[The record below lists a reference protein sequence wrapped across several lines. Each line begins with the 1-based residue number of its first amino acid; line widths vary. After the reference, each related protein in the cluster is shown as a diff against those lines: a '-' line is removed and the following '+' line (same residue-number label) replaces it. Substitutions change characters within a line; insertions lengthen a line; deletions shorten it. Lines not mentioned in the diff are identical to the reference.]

1 MARDNFLKSVIDKL
15 RMRVSNR
22 CSNPDCRVPTTAPSG
37 DADKVNNIGIAA
49 HICAA
54 SPGGPRYSSKMTTEE
69 RRSINN
75 AIWLCANCSIDIDR
89 DADKYTISILE
100 EWKKK
105 AESLAEEE
113 LGKKLPEKHDAINT
127 VTAALTGLPKSFL
140 ATAISNVH
148 KATAQ
153 SLENLDPRFQVKT
166 SHSESQTNFGIF
178 AKEDVNVLMNIQSEY
193 AKEYMDKYKRLV
205 EHGEDLEIHAGAIK
219 FDGSR
224 LLEEV
229 SNISGKGKM
238 VLSSN
243 KKNGVQKLWLVNKE
257 TSVVEN
263 FEDIRGI
270 ISFGNK
276 SLKFEGSACDDIFT
290 FKYRRELNKNTAKI
304 TFGLAFH
311 KWDGVDIRHLPYFS
325 KLLSF
330 FEKMFNGWELYT
342 ALEIDGIRILDS
354 TGIDASKMDLVTKTT
369 SALTYISNV
378 SKIANFIEQS
388 VIFTHDY
395 SYNNEEFNN
404 LFDIVK
410 TIDGKSI
417 YTEKEITSNA
427 SCNIVADD
435 GAKNIELIE
444 NSSEPTIAK
453 ISEVT
458 QETIKCF
465 GVSLKLPVKNISLT
479 NITPKVCNTE
489 NKVKKG
495 DIVHVELIPSKG
507 FECKFEYN
515 KP

>member
-1 MARDNFLKSVIDKL
+1 
-15 RMRVSNR
+15 
-22 CSNPDCRVPTTAPSG
+22 
-37 DADKVNNIGIAA
+37 
-49 HICAA
+49 
-54 SPGGPRYSSKMTTEE
+54 
-69 RRSINN
+69 
-75 AIWLCANCSIDIDR
+75 
-89 DADKYTISILE
+89 
-100 EWKKK
+100 
-105 AESLAEEE
+105 
-113 LGKKLPEKHDAINT
+113 
-127 VTAALTGLPKSFL
+127 
-140 ATAISNVH
+140 
-148 KATAQ
+148 
-153 SLENLDPRFQVKT
+153 
-166 SHSESQTNFGIF
+166 
-178 AKEDVNVLMNIQSEY
+178 
-193 AKEYMDKYKRLV
+193 
-205 EHGEDLEIHAGAIK
+205 
-219 FDGSR
+219 
-224 LLEEV
+224 
-229 SNISGKGKM
+229 
-238 VLSSN
+238 
-243 KKNGVQKLWLVNKE
+243 
-257 TSVVEN
+257 
-263 FEDIRGI
+263 
-270 ISFGNK
+270 
-276 SLKFEGSACDDIFT
+276 
-290 FKYRRELNKNTAKI
+290 
-304 TFGLAFH
+304 
-311 KWDGVDIRHLPYFS
+311 
-325 KLLSF
+325 
-330 FEKMFNGWELYT
+330 MFNGWELYT